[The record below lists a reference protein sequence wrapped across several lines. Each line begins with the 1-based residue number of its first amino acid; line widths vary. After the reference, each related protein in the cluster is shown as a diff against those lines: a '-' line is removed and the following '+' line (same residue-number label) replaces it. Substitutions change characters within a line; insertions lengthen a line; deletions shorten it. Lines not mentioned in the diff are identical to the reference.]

1 MDFPKYL
8 YHYTNLS
15 SLCSILKS
23 GMIRFNPLTKMD
35 DMDEAEIRDF
45 KNFAKYV
52 FVSSWTSDSR
62 ESIPFGICI
71 QEICRVFDCGLRHF
85 HLKHMSGIIVR
96 KVKLLAI

>member
-62 ESIPFGICI
+62 ESITVLEYVYKRYVGYSI
-71 QEICRVFDCGLRHF
+71 
-85 HLKHMSGIIVR
+85 
-96 KVKLLAI
+96 AA

>member
-45 KNFAKYV
+45 KKLCEVCICKFLDKRFKREHTVLEYV
-52 FVSSWTSDSR
+52 YKRYVGY
-62 ESIPFGICI
+62 SI
-71 QEICRVFDCGLRHF
+71 
-85 HLKHMSGIIVR
+85 
-96 KVKLLAI
+96 AA